1 MGNMHQLLAVEPDLA
16 GTYKAITNETIKTF
30 GKREHFF
37 GSEKKLEMFEEG
49 VDSTFPVEHKKMD
62 TTVNE
67 KLDYQESAIIKYF
80 DAVLQKDLTNCE
92 AKADLVV
99 DGKVIAEQ
107 VPATFLLGL
116 ETKLKQVIRIYS
128 TIPTL
133 QPGVEWEIDPN
144 LGEDVYRRK
153 RPEESA
159 KTETTFKAVILY
171 EAQFP
176 KEGEKGESLPA
187 QVEKVP
193 DKRDIGMYT
202 KQVWTGMLS
211 PATKSKLLG
220 RLYRLLEGAK
230 SARSK
235 ANENEIVSKEIGRS
249 LFDFIHER
257 DKFK

>member
-16 GTYKAITNETIKTF
+16 GTFKAITNETIKTF
-30 GKREHFF
+30 SKREHFF
-37 GSEKKLEMFEEG
+37 GHEKKLEMFEEG
-49 VDSTFPVEHKKMD
+49 AESTFPVEHKKMD

-67 KLDYQESAIIKYF
+67 KLGYQESAIIKYF

-92 AKADLVV
+92 AKADLIV
-99 DGKVIAEQ
+99 DGKVIAER

-116 ETKLKQVIRIYS
+116 ETKLKKIIQIYS
-128 TIPTL
+128 AIPTL
-133 QPGVEWEIDPN
+133 QPGIEWEIDLT
-144 LGEDVYRRK
+144 LGTDVYRRK
-153 RPEESA
+153 HPEESG
-159 KTETTFKAVILY
+159 KTETTFKAVVLY

-193 DKRDIGMYT
+193 DKRDIGMYK

-220 RLYRLLEGAK
+220 RLYKLLECTK
-230 SARSK
+230 RARSK
-235 ANENEIVSKEIGRS
+235 ANETEVVDRQIGRS

-257 DKFK
+257 DKLE